1 VCDILGVVASPS
13 HLISSPSYRI
23 CESGGRGFGGLGF
36 VAALP
41 FQVPTVGHY
50 LRDWGERDPK
60 PAERDRERQPQTN
73 AAVGPSGF
81 PGTKDKPCLRPR
93 AGAGHTRER
102 FFMSHGPPRALILRK
117 CSVKAV
123 LNLHAAC
130 RIDGMDSDLIWKG
143 RQAAH
148 RPARQSTA
156 KYAWRHGRQGRCG
169 TAVLS
174 AWV

>member
-1 VCDILGVVASPS
+1 VSS
-13 HLISSPSYRI
+13 HRHLISSHRHFIVSARAVG
-23 CESGGRGFGGLGF
+23 EGLGAWVSWRRCRF
-36 VAALP
+36 RCQRSGIT
-41 FQVPTVGHY
+41 FEIGG
-50 LRDWGERDPK
+50 GERDPK

-93 AGAGHTRER
+93 AGEGHTRER

-117 CSVKAV
+117 CSAKPV

-130 RIDGMDSDLIWKG
+130 RIDGIDSDLIWKG
-143 RQAAH
+143 RRAAH
-148 RPARQSTA
+148 RPARESTA